1 MKKKKR
7 KFAKVKKYSFDNPRD
22 QTKIEKN
29 TYQEYLRNNQK
40 DIENVDYKRL
50 EEIFTN
56 DIYYKAMK
64 EIPLKEK
71 YAIYLVVLD
80 GCNLEKVC
88 SEMKVSRKEIIEIK
102 TKGINR
108 FKKNIEKY
116 QKSKRK
122 GGDFNE

>member
-7 KFAKVKKYSFDNPRD
+7 KLAKVKKYSFDNPKD
-22 QTKIEKN
+22 LKEIEKYAYQDYLINKN
-29 TYQEYLRNNQK
+29 TNKEK
-40 DIENVDYKRL
+40 VDYKRL

-80 GCNLEKVC
+80 GCDLEKAC

-116 QKSKRK
+116 QNSKRN